1 MISSLRLKN
10 FKNFADES
18 IRFGPFTVI
27 VGANATGKSNIP
39 DALRFLHGIGRNY
52 TLAEIVGG
60 KIGTGGQ
67 QEWEPIRG
75 GASEIIR
82 FGCKSFELELQVQV
96 DKDTM
101 KYFIEV
107 GMDASNPS
115 RLRVIRESL
124 WISDLM
130 IYNTHIDGD
139 SIHNQ
144 DRYTQLCIRSPKE
157 EGQNQ
162 YGSKIAFSRNKA
174 VASQIYE
181 SKQRNI
187 LQTYRSPVLLLLE
200 SLQRIRFFG
209 LVPTQMRKPAPLGM
223 TMLGDHGENLPTVL
237 MNVCKNERDRSF
249 IAEWICEL
257 TPMDV
262 KDFEFLK
269 DLRGLIHLT
278 LRDGDNR
285 RVSADSASDGTLR
298 FLSML
303 AILFGQSANFTYLF
317 EEINNGIHPS
327 KIQLFLNLIQEQTR
341 SRSTQVITTTYSSES
356 LSMLNDDSFENA
368 SIVARVGESSNAIIR
383 PLSELHR
390 IRHLRASQ
398 GLGRLLTSG
407 WMEDAL
413 TFTEG
418 SIYAARDQDPRAQ
431 RDLDYPA
438 IQPDP

>member
-27 VGANATGKSNIP
+27 VGANATGKSNIR
-39 DALRFLHGIGRNY
+39 DALRFLHGIGHNY

-60 KIGTGGQ
+60 KIGTGGH

-82 FGCKSFELELQVQV
+82 YGWKSFGLELQMQV

-107 GMDASNPS
+107 GMDTSKPN
-115 RLRVIRESL
+115 RLRVIQENL

-130 IYNTHIDGD
+130 IYNAHIDGD

-144 DRYTQLCIRSPKE
+144 DSDTRLCICLPKE
-157 EGQNQ
+157 ESQNR

-181 SKQRNI
+181 SKQWNI
-187 LQTYRSPVLLLLE
+187 FQTYRSPILLLLE
-200 SLQRIRFFG
+200 SLQRIRFFEP
-209 LVPTQMRKPAPLGM
+209 VPARMRKPAPPEM
-223 TMLGDHGENLPTVL
+223 TVLGDQGENLPSVL
-237 MNVCKNERDRSF
+237 MNTCKNERERSF

-257 TPMDV
+257 TLMDV

-269 DLRGLIHLT
+269 DLRGLIHLMI
-278 LRDGDNR
+278 RDGDNR

-303 AILFGQSANFTYLF
+303 TILFGQSANFTYLF
-317 EEINNGIHPS
+317 EEINKGIHPS
-327 KIQLFLNLIQEQTR
+327 KIQLLLNLIQEQTYSQR
-341 SRSTQVITTTYSSES
+341 VQVVTTTHSSDL
-356 LSMLNDDSFENA
+356 LSMLSDDAFENA
-368 SIVARVGESSNAIIR
+368 SIVACIGESSDAIIR

-390 IRHLRASQ
+390 IRQLRASQ
-398 GLGRLLTSG
+398 GLGRLLASG

-413 TFTEG
+413 TFTEDR
-418 SIYAARDQDPRAQ
+418 II
-431 RDLDYPA
+431 DLERVP
-438 IQPDP
+438 